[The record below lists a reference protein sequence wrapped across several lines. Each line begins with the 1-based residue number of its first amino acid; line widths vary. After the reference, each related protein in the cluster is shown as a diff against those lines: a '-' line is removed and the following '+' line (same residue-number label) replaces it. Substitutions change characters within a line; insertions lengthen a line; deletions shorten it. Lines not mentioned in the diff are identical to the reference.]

1 MGLTSQKEHHIIKCL
16 GLVHREEE
24 CGMSLADREWC
35 YLLGNTYQKLHFLH
49 LHWIR
54 QSCLCRVYA
63 AGGDTGRRG
72 QVSDPPPRSLH
83 CPLNLSS
90 FQTLA
95 YMTLS
100 PIDSL
105 PFPGY
110 FQHSIT
116 PLPPYPSP
124 SGHPRAVLW
133 LVFSR
138 WRISLTK
145 WSKNNQFQMFPVF
158 VGNGFSNNSD

>member
-1 MGLTSQKEHHIIKCL
+1 MH
-16 GLVHREEE
+16 
-24 CGMSLADREWC
+24 
-35 YLLGNTYQKLHFLH
+35 
-49 LHWIR
+49 
-54 QSCLCRVYA
+54 
-63 AGGDTGRRG
+63 AGGDTRRRG

-90 FQTLA
+90 FQALA

-133 LVFSR
+133 LSKPQKSP
-138 WRISLTK
+138 SLRLAPAVSENSA
-145 WSKNNQFQMFPVF
+145 SKALLSILHLLFTLGLLTPTPTPGESWLGRSQNAHKERPLGSARGLFAL
-158 VGNGFSNNSD
+158 SL